1 MKRNPDD
8 TVCQPAAAAEMPQ
21 TYVNTHTHTHNLT
34 ILSEQKRRKR
44 SLSPDNEEKKIH
56 M

>member
-21 TYVNTHTHTHNLT
+21 TYVNTHTHNLT
-34 ILSEQKRRKR
+34 ILTEQK
-44 SLSPDNEEKKIH
+44 KKKKKLKP
-56 M
+56 

>member
-21 TYVNTHTHTHNLT
+21 TYVNTHTHTHTHTHTQFNNIIRT
-34 ILSEQKRRKR
+34 KK
-44 SLSPDNEEKKIH
+44 EEKEA
-56 M
+56 